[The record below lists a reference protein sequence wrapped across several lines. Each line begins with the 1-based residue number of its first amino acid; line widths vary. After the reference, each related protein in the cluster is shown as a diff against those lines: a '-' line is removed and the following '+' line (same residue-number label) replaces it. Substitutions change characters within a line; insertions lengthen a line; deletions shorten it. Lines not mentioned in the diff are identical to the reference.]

1 MKNFV
6 AELKLALDI
15 ILFREPAMHAVA
27 ADKNKTKFGFA
38 IIVVAALCGIIGQ
51 QFFMGYFKPTLTVS
65 VISMATQLVAVV
77 VGIYVISWVATKIF
91 KGTASHDA
99 FFRVVSYSMI
109 LGWASIIPML
119 GIITGL
125 WALALL
131 FVILTKVHKVTAG
144 GAVGTILISL
154 IVIAVVS
161 AILSP
166 FTGRYGYGSMMRGR
180 GMMNSYY
187 NFQVNP

>member
-1 MKNFV
+1 MYKNIVPEF
-6 AELKLALDI
+6 KTALQV
-15 ILFREPAMHAVA
+15 ILFNEKAMHEVA

-38 IIVVAALCGIIGQ
+38 IIVVAAILGIIGQ
-51 QFFMGYFKPTLTVS
+51 QFFMGFFKPTLAVS
-65 VISMATQLVAVV
+65 VVSMVVQLILVII
-77 VGIYVISWVATKIF
+77 GIYVISWVAKKIF

-99 FFRVVSYSMI
+99 FFRVMAYGMI

-119 GIITGL
+119 GIIAGL

-144 GAVGTILISL
+144 GAIGTIIISL
-154 IVIAVVS
+154 IILAIVS

-166 FTGRYGYGSMMRGR
+166 FTGRYSYKYMMGGR
-180 GMMNSYY
+180 GMMNSY
-187 NFQVNP
+187 NIQVTP